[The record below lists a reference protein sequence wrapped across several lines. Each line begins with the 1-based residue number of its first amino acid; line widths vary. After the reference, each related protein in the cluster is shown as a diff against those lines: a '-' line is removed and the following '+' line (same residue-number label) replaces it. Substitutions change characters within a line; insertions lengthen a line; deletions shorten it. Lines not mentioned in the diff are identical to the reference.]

1 MRAGCGVTVELPLGE
16 IKIFESPFSRHLAR
30 PLSAWCIISY
40 FAIHLDLMPF
50 LFQFQYNHIS
60 QFVISIVLQNPMMQK
75 LLLKIQN
82 RQMFA
87 WEIWKLHL
95 MHTV

>member
-40 FAIHLDLMPF
+40 FAIHLDLGPF
-50 LFQFQYNHIS
+50 LFQFQFNHII

-82 RQMFA
+82 CQMFA